1 MPSRGSPI
9 VRSKPNVEK
18 ANGITALPELDAN
31 ANAVHVSGK
40 QSPVIEPKSVKAA

>member
-18 ANGITALPELDAN
+18 ANGTTDAESEQARTTN
-31 ANAVHVSGK
+31 APADRKPDRPTLGFS
-40 QSPVIEPKSVKAA
+40 